1 MINEKIRLVLI
12 SIGLFNVLEKFSE
25 LLRIESISN
34 KFALVNLVDEQ
45 NITENFGIYNETI
58 ENLTRCDIIIINV
71 ELGERMDSNEKER
84 KNN

>member
-12 SIGLFNVLEKFSE
+12 SIGLFNILEKFSE
-25 LLRIESISN
+25 LPRIESIST

-45 NITENFGIYNETI
+45 NITENFGIYDETI